1 MIFPLGP
8 DNPLGYPAPY
18 WFIVFFKA
26 LGFTLHMVPMN
37 LWYAGLITMLLAR
50 FIGGEQGRRLSD
62 HFLRAM
68 PVVIALGINFGIVPL
83 LFTQVAYYRVFYPA
97 TILLAWPWFAVIPLL
112 MLAYYGVY
120 IYVVGLRKE
129 RLSRLRQSF
138 GWAAALVFVLIG
150 FIFANN
156 FSLMTRLS
164 AWTGLAQATAVAGA
178 PLGLALN
185 VGDVSL
191 WPRWLMM
198 FGLALTTTA
207 AYVAFDAGFFAGG
220 ESETHK
226 QWSLRF
232 ALGLATLGLIW
243 FALTG
248 TWYFFGALAAEVRG
262 PMLRL
267 PVLVITLL
275 TAASPGL
282 PWLLLLLAQRR
293 FSRGLALAIG
303 LAQFGVLALNAV
315 SRQIVQNAELAPY
328 LDVAAGRVA
337 IQWSPM
343 ILFLVLFAAGIG
355 VVVWMLAQAARSRRP
370 EAPA

>member
-1 MIFPLGP
+1 
-8 DNPLGYPAPY
+8 
-18 WFIVFFKA
+18 
-26 LGFTLHMVPMN
+26 
-37 LWYAGLITMLLAR
+37 
-50 FIGGEQGRRLSD
+50 
-62 HFLRAM
+62 
-68 PVVIALGINFGIVPL
+68 
-83 LFTQVAYYRVFYPA
+83 
-97 TILLAWPWFAVIPLL
+97 
-112 MLAYYGVY
+112 
-120 IYVVGLRKE
+120 
-129 RLSRLRQSF
+129 
-138 GWAAALVFVLIG
+138 
-150 FIFANN
+150 
-156 FSLMTRLS
+156 
-164 AWTGLAQATAVAGA
+164 
-178 PLGLALN
+178 
-185 VGDVSL
+185 
-191 WPRWLMM
+191 MM

-355 VVVWMLAQAARSRRP
+355 VVVWILAQAARSRRP